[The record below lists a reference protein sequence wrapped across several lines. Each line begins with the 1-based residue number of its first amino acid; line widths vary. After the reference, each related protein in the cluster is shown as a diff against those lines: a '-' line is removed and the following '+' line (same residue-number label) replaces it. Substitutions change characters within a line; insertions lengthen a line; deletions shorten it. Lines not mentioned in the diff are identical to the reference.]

1 MAARAPAIARDKALT
16 PKQQRFVEALLANG
30 GNRTEAAKAAGY
42 GERSAHV
49 TGCRLAKLPWV
60 KRALREA
67 VDDILADSAP
77 IAAQTLRQLL
87 DSKSHY
93 VRLEAAKDILDRNG
107 VGTDKKQ
114 TDQRPL
120 VLKFNFGPSSASSSA
135 PVDVT
140 PKGEV
145 IDSR

>member
-1 MAARAPAIARDKALT
+1 MPARAPAIRSEKPLT
-16 PKQQRFVEALLANG
+16 PKQRRFVEALLANG
-30 GNRTEAAKAAGY
+30 GNKTEAAKAAGY

-49 TGCRLAKLPWV
+49 TGCRLTKLPWV

-67 VDDILADSAP
+67 LDDILADAAP
-77 IAAQTLRQLL
+77 IAAMTLRQLL

-93 VRLEAAKDILDRNG
+93 VRLEAAKDILDRQG

-114 TDQRPL
+114 QDQRPL
-120 VLKFNFGPSSASSSA
+120 VLKFNFGSSSASSA

-140 PKGEV
+140 PEGEA
-145 IDSR
+145 IDGR